1 MLSDLSFADASR
13 LTTDDDPQLLLR
25 LFIFFFWKSISR
37 IREKEQKLGPIT
49 FLQRGPQLGDDP
61 VSHFRLVT
69 TRPTLQGPVQR
80 RRRDLN
86 QDRSNFF
93 GRGKRRESKWDLDS
107 RNVPYGIFSATP
119 KKRAK

>member
-1 MLSDLSFADASR
+1 MRSLTSALPMR
-13 LTTDDDPQLLLR
+13 LALR
-25 LFIFFFWKSISR
+25 PMMTLNFCYAFYFFFWKSISR

-49 FLQRGPQLGDDP
+49 LLQRGPPLGNDP
-61 VSHFRLVT
+61 VSHFRLVA
-69 TRPTLQGPVQR
+69 TRPTLRGPVQR
-80 RRRDLN
+80 RRRHLN